1 MQAAIPV
8 SSLLDVNVS
17 VPVAATSDKHQRS
30 PASNDPNNKR
40 QKITIPI
47 RPVNLFQNEGVIA
60 AMNKLTL
67 LVEHH
72 PHFQSKLEEILE
84 DVFNTLEP
92 EVSVAIRK
100 QKNEDSC
107 PIFKLSND
115 ELMHVL
121 GYVGKNQYGFVACV
135 SDRFQQVYSETFAG
149 KTSTSIECAAESVS
163 RALLYLGM
171 ERLNDSTRANALFQ
185 AAAKDG
191 HLDVLKWGQS
201 YGYKLE
207 TMLDKHT
214 FAKAALFGHLEVVK
228 YLRTLGIPWDKNT
241 CRYAARNGHFE
252 LLKWVRANEC
262 PWDKRTCAY
271 AAMRGHLEILKWA
284 RANQCPWDEYTCSYA
299 AANGH
304 LELLK
309 WCRANQCPW
318 NKWTCSYAAANGHLD
333 LLKWCR
339 ANQCPWD
346 EATCALA
353 AANGHLDLLKWC
365 RANQCPWDEDTCTNA
380 AAYGNL
386 ELLKWARA
394 NQCPWDEWTCRLA
407 ANNYHFE
414 LLKWARQNQ
423 CPWDWEI
430 YALVVENHPDCH
442 EW

>member
-1 MQAAIPV
+1 M
-8 SSLLDVNVS
+8 
-17 VPVAATSDKHQRS
+17 SDSNNIDS
-30 PASNDPNNKR
+30 PITHTNAPPGKR
-40 QKITIPI
+40 QKTSSSNNSDSTID
-47 RPVNLFQNEGVIA
+47 VSSCSFQSKVISA
-60 AMNKLTL
+60 VSKLTKL
-67 LVEHH
+67 AGSFQARVISAVTKLAKLVEHH
-72 PHFQSKLEEILE
+72 PQLHSKLEEMLQDVYIKLE
-84 DVFNTLEP
+84 L
-92 EVSVAIRK
+92 EVSASIRK
-100 QKNEDSC
+100 KENTNSC

-163 RALLYLGM
+163 RALLYLGT
-171 ERLNDSTRANALFQ
+171 ERSNDNTGANALFQ
-185 AAAKDG
+185 AAANDG
-191 HLDVLKWGQS
+191 NLDVLKWGQS
-201 YGYKLE
+201 NGYKLE

-252 LLKWVRANEC
+252 LLKWVRANQC

-318 NKWTCSYAAANGHLD
+318 DKWTCSYAAANGHLD
-333 LLKWCR
+333 LLKWAR
-339 ANQCPWD
+339 ANQCPWNK
-346 EATCALA
+346 ELCA
-353 AANGHLDLLKWC
+353 
-365 RANQCPWDEDTCTNA
+365 NA
-380 AAYGNL
+380 AAYGFL
-386 ELLKWARA
+386 ELLKWARL
-394 NQCPWDEWTCRLA
+394 NGCPWDADT
-407 ANNYHFE
+407 YHYGQ
-414 LLKWARQNQ
+414 QNGDPSLMRYLEDHG
-423 CPWDWEI
+423 CPRNTRPMPNI
-430 YALVVENHPDCH
+430 HIA
-442 EW
+442 